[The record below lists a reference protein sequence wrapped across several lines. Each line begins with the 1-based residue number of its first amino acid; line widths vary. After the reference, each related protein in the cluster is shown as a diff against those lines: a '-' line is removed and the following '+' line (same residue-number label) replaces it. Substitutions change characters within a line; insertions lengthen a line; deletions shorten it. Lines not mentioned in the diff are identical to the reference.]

1 MTNINTSPNPFCWN
15 NFALKSLS
23 GGVLDQ
29 ALLLVVGVAG
39 HHPDGHGG
47 PETTNFKHHYYPTT
61 YFAVTTLP

>member
-1 MTNINTSPNPFCWN
+1 MSNINTSPNHFCWN

-39 HHPDGHGG
+39 HHPDDHGG
-47 PETTNFKHHYYPTT
+47 PETTNLKHH
-61 YFAVTTLP
+61 